1 MADFSIA
8 RDLLLWR
15 EKGFANVEG
24 DTGGLTYAGITYR
37 TYPQWPGWV
46 IVHERMKQ
54 GPIANGEILPQLNRP
69 VSDFYRA
76 EYWDRLS
83 LGAVED
89 QSVADQLMCLAV
101 HYGHKHATLT
111 IQKVLHRQY
120 FRPIKMDGV
129 MGPKTIEAINSVK
142 GFELNNSLF
151 KATLQGYLRSEQIQF
166 IKGWVSRALDCLVG

>member
-1 MADFSIA
+1 MADYSIA
-8 RDLLLWR
+8 RDLLLYR

-24 DTGGLTYAGITYR
+24 DTGGLTYAGITFK

-46 IVHERMKQ
+46 TVQERMKQ
-54 GPIANGEILPQLNRP
+54 GPIENGEILPQLNRP
-69 VSDFYRA
+69 VSDFYRT

-101 HYGHKHATLT
+101 HYSHAHAVRT
-111 IQKVLHRQY
+111 IQKVLNVKYNFSLRN
-120 FRPIKMDGV
+120 DGV
-129 MGPKTIEAINSVK
+129 MGPKTIAAINSVK

-151 KATLQGYLRSEQIQF
+151 KVTLQGYLRSEQLQF
-166 IKGWVSRALDCLVG
+166 IKGWVNRALDCLVG